1 MDRGFLVPTPPEL
14 RKLGP
19 PRPLGP
25 NELDEHFIGSTLFFL
40 FAFLPGLVSR
50 SGHDRLEIFHAPP
63 LSFSS
68 FLSPPSTH
76 DRNRVAAAAKTLSDH
91 READDLH
98 RFRRQS
104 TMMGRCLFPHSGEE
118 RAWTLV
124 TLT

>member
-63 LSFSS
+63 L
-68 FLSPPSTH
+68 FL
-76 DRNRVAAAAKTLSDH
+76 
-91 READDLH
+91 
-98 RFRRQS
+98 
-104 TMMGRCLFPHSGEE
+104 LFPFPTIHPRPESCCSG
-118 RAWTLV
+118 R
-124 TLT
+124 